1 VLHLLIAVLV
11 AAGLIL
17 PAPLLGRHVERRRRL
32 AGERAVAF
40 ARRETAERRAR
51 PPALPPARAITPEEE
66 LEQKLEAVNRVPN
79 RRTEKVLNRLEA
91 RWHSELDR
99 VLQRA
104 FDALKLDEVD
114 REWAVLGTGE
124 YAIAHAG

>member
-1 VLHLLIAVLV
+1 VLHLLIALLV

-17 PAPLLGRHVERRRRL
+17 PAPLLGRRVERRRRL

-40 ARRETAERRAR
+40 ARRATAEHRAR

-66 LEQKLEAVNRVPN
+66 LEQKLEAVTRTPN
-79 RRTEKVLNRLEA
+79 RRTGRVLDRLEA
-91 RWHSELDR
+91 RWHGELDR

-104 FDALKLDEVD
+104 FDALELDEID

-124 YAIAHAG
+124 YAIARAG

>member
-1 VLHLLIAVLV
+1 MLHVLYALAV
-11 AAGLIL
+11 AALVIL
-17 PAPLLGRHVERRRRL
+17 PLPLLGRRIEVRRRL
-32 AGERAVAF
+32 AGERAVAY
-40 ARRETAERRAR
+40 ARQEIAEHQAR

-66 LEQKLEAVNRVPN
+66 LELKLATIDEGRN
-79 RRTEKVLNRLEA
+79 RRTERVLDRLEA

-104 FDALKLDEVD
+104 FDALQLDALD

-124 YAIAHAG
+124 QVLLPA